1 MEDKTFNIRS
11 TNSCKG
17 IALIFLLWHHL
28 FYLHPEFGPI
38 TYTVALLSKVCVAIF
53 VILSGYGYSESIKSK
68 NAGLFSFYKKRL
80 VSLYSNYWFIALIFV
95 SIGILFMGRSLQD
108 AFTSYPYAKFL
119 IQMTGLH
126 RFFYREYGYNATW
139 WYMSV
144 IIPLII
150 LFPCISYLTKKYG
163 ILIPFF
169 CLLILFPRK
178 SIFPEINTWLLPFAL
193 GIYLSQKNH
202 IVTISN
208 RLNTYGNWR
217 FIMLITAIV
226 LVAALRGIIPLLGD
240 TKIDWLFGGLIILF
254 IFELT
259 SLFRLL
265 EKVLG
270 FLGKHLFNIFLFHT
284 FIYYYYWSEFIYS
297 FQNPLLIFFALLSIC
312 IVISLTIEQLK
323 RRVYFNALIGKAGT
337 LHVPAAI
344 EITFQQDAPAEAR
357 TSRRR

>member
-1 MEDKTFNIRS
+1 MKDKIFNISS

-17 IALIFLLWHHL
+17 IALILLLWHHL
-28 FYLHPEFGPI
+28 FYQHPEFGPI
-38 TYTVALLSKVCVAIF
+38 TYTIALLSKVCVAIF

-95 SIGILFMGRSLQD
+95 SIGILFMDRSLQD
-108 AFTSYPYAKFL
+108 AFTNHPYAKFI

-150 LFPCISYLTKKYG
+150 LFPFIYCLTKKYG
-163 ILIPFF
+163 IFILIF
-169 CLLILFPRK
+169 CLFILFPRK
-178 SIFPEINTWLLPFAL
+178 SIFPVINTWLLPFAL

-208 RLNTYGNWR
+208 RLHTYGNWR
-217 FIMLITAIV
+217 FIMLITTIV
-226 LVAALRGIIPLLGD
+226 LVAKLRGIIPLLGD

-259 SLFRLL
+259 SIFRLL

-270 FLGKHLFNIFLFHT
+270 FLGKQLFNIFLFHT

-297 FQNPLLIFFALLSIC
+297 FQNPLLIFFALLSISTL
-312 IVISLTIEQLK
+312 ISLTIEQLK
-323 RRVYFNALIGKAGT
+323 RRVYFNELIGKAVING
-337 LHVPAAI
+337 VSP
-344 EITFQQDAPAEAR
+344 R
-357 TSRRR
+357 K